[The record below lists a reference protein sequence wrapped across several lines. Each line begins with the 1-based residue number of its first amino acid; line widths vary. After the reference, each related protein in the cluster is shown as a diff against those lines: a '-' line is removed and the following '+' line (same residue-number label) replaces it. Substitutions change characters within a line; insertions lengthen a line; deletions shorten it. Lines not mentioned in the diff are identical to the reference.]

1 MRNAFTRG
9 TYNRSMNDAPL
20 PHRIYRLTSIG
31 RPLDPSWPSNRAVII
46 LAPLAGLVFAGW
58 RFLQGTPIDE
68 ALMAGVYALLTAFLS
83 WALARELA
91 PDDQPAAFIAM
102 ALALSTLLNIPDPG
116 LFLLVVALALTRVVN
131 RSTGLAPTVVDSTL
145 VTLAVL
151 GLLYTERAPL
161 VGLIGAFAFALDA
174 ALPGGHRRQW
184 GFAAACVLGGIAALV
199 AWGPGVGGGAPL
211 STHGLLLPG
220 LFGLLFLGALL
231 ATRRLDSV
239 TDVGGE
245 PLSVRRVRGAMW
257 IALLLAAHNLAE
269 GLPGA
274 RDGVALWAVLGG
286 VGIGRLWTLALR
298 R

>member
-9 TYNRSMNDAPL
+9 TYNRGMDPASL

-31 RPLDPSWPSNRAVII
+31 RPLDPAWPTNRAVMI
-46 LAPLAGLVFAGW
+46 LVPLAGLAFATWQWLG
-58 RFLQGTPIDE
+58 GTPPRP
-68 ALMAGVYALLTAFLS
+68 ALLAGLYALGTAFLA

-102 ALALSTLLNIPDPG
+102 ALALSTLINIPDPG
-116 LFLLVVALALTRVVN
+116 LFLLVVALVLSRVVN
-131 RSTGLAPTVVDSTL
+131 RSTGLAPTLVDSVL
-145 VTLAVL
+145 VTFAVL
-151 GLLYTERAPL
+151 GMVYTRQAPL

-174 ALPGGHRRQW
+174 ALPGGHKRQW
-184 GFAAACVLGGIAALV
+184 AFAGACMLGGIAALV

-231 ATRRLDSV
+231 ATRKLDSV
-239 TDVGGE
+239 ADVGGA
-245 PLSVRRVRGAMW
+245 PLFVRRVRGAMW
-257 IALLLAAHNLAE
+257 IALLLAAYNLAE
-269 GLPGA
+269 GLPAA